1 MTNGDIPINKFAPQ
15 KKPIETN
22 RHHGENAK
30 RILIVD
36 AHPITLFGIQTLLK
50 QQGYYGNLQ
59 TANNIKEAQLAL
71 NKGNIAT
78 VILVLEL
85 GVNNGFQL
93 IEHIRRHHVKTSII
107 VYTRHQ
113 EPWVVHQLLS
123 EDVNAV
129 VLKEDDIQ
137 ELLTALHKIEQGK
150 GYFSNQ
156 FNRLIGTMEQLP
168 SLSKR
173 ELEVLEHIS
182 NGLSTT
188 DIATQ
193 LGITGNTVEFHRR
206 NLMRK
211 LHANNVA
218 HMVKRAMLLGFKCM
232 TT

>member
-1 MTNGDIPINKFAPQ
+1 M
-15 KKPIETN
+15 
-22 RHHGENAK
+22 R
-30 RILIVD
+30 
-36 AHPITLFGIQTLLK
+36 
-50 QQGYYGNLQ
+50 

-71 NKGNIAT
+71 DKGNIAI

-85 GVNNGFQL
+85 GESNGFQL
-93 IEHIRRHHVKTSII
+93 IEHIRQHHVKTSII
-107 VYTRHQ
+107 VYTQHK
-113 EPWVVHQLLS
+113 EPWVVRQLLS
-123 EDVNAV
+123 EDINAV
-129 VLKEDDIQ
+129 VMKEDDLH
-137 ELLTALHKIEQGK
+137 ELLTAIHKIEQGN

-156 FNRLIGTMEQLP
+156 FNRLFNMMEQLP

-188 DIATQ
+188 DIAAQ

-218 HMVKRAMLLGFKCM
+218 HMVKRAMLLGFKLM